1 MLFRST
7 SNFDELLE
15 KELIDKKFKKEYEQL
30 EKEFFLAKE
39 VIQLRKEQNLT
50 QAELA
55 RKVGTSQPAIA
66 RLESGEYRN
75 LSLAFV
81 RKVAKALQ
89 AIPEIHLR
97 KIP

>member
-1 MLFRST
+1 MIKMRT
-7 SNFDELLE
+7 YNFDELLE
-15 KELIDKKFKKEYEQL
+15 KELKDKKFKKEYEQL
-30 EKEFFLAKE
+30 EKEFFLSKE

-55 RKVGTSQPAIA
+55 RMVGTSQPAIA

-97 KIP
+97 KIY